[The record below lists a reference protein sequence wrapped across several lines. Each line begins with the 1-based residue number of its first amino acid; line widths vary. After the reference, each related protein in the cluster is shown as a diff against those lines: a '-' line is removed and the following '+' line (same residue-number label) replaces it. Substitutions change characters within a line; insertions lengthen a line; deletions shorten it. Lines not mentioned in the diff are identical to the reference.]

1 MLMAYLKC
9 VDGFCMSVIN
19 AEHQDAYGIGSDEDT
34 VEIDRLN
41 QVEDLLKPYA
51 CLYTSDMID
60 DNDNLTEQKF
70 TNAQYIN
77 ANYQLVPRRL
87 VNAIIFL
94 HGGLTF
100 EGEAFYSGGALR
112 DMYRS

>member
-51 CLYTSDMID
+51 CIYIGDKEPV
-60 DNDNLTEQKF
+60 NDS
-70 TNAQYIN
+70 QYIN